1 MIGQYGGFDYEKFHK
16 DFRNG
21 FYGIEACSFTTAE
34 DMQHLI
40 EESRS
45 KGFQVGVHFPFRAD
59 ATRLR
64 DPLFLSTDGQV
75 REDAYQHVREELDVL
90 TALQPEYILFHYPKP
105 VILDERVNWTGWRF
119 GDSREFIYESE
130 ITLEELIMRSEQ
142 LFEWLNAQSLQYQF
156 VPVLEF
162 DSLNRYI
169 YDNDFFEQLLIRY
182 PRIKLCLDTA
192 RLFLQDKL
200 DPYFDAR
207 AILRKFTRYAGLIH
221 LSNVQV
227 NDSVQNS
234 HYPVLPELSP
244 QDGWAPIED
253 YLRIIRAE
261 NSDVKIM
268 FEHRSDLISEEQ
280 LQRCYLWVDGILN
293 GAAQPDSGNISF

>member
-1 MIGQYGGFDYEKFHK
+1 M
-16 DFRNG
+16 
-21 FYGIEACSFTTAE
+21 
-34 DMQHLI
+34 
-40 EESRS
+40 
-45 KGFQVGVHFPFRAD
+45 
-59 ATRLR
+59 
-64 DPLFLSTDGQV
+64 
-75 REDAYQHVREELDVL
+75 
-90 TALQPEYILFHYPKP
+90 
-105 VILDERVNWTGWRF
+105 
-119 GDSREFIYESE
+119 
-130 ITLEELIMRSEQ
+130 
-142 LFEWLNAQSLQYQF
+142 
-156 VPVLEF
+156 
-162 DSLNRYI
+162 
-169 YDNDFFEQLLIRY
+169 
-182 PRIKLCLDTA
+182 
-192 RLFLQDKL
+192 QDKL

>member
-1 MIGQYGGFDYEKFHK
+1 M
-16 DFRNG
+16 
-21 FYGIEACSFTTAE
+21 
-34 DMQHLI
+34 
-40 EESRS
+40 
-45 KGFQVGVHFPFRAD
+45 
-59 ATRLR
+59 
-64 DPLFLSTDGQV
+64 
-75 REDAYQHVREELDVL
+75 
-90 TALQPEYILFHYPKP
+90 
-105 VILDERVNWTGWRF
+105 
-119 GDSREFIYESE
+119 
-130 ITLEELIMRSEQ
+130 
-142 LFEWLNAQSLQYQF
+142 
-156 VPVLEF
+156 
-162 DSLNRYI
+162 
-169 YDNDFFEQLLIRY
+169 IRY

-227 NDSVQNS
+227 NDSVHNS
-234 HYPVLPELSP
+234 HNPVLPELSP

-253 YLRIIRAE
+253 YLRIIREE

-293 GAAQPDSGNISF
+293 GAQQPDSGNISF